1 MVLWFNVNDESAIYV
16 KYILQLKRKTYN
28 KVIYLLV
35 NNSDDNNKKLVK
47 LWICISCKS
56 NGSVLTN
63 RLLVVSIE
71 QDFCG

>member
-35 NNSDDNNKKLVK
+35 NNSDDNNKKHVK
-47 LWICISCKS
+47 L
-56 NGSVLTN
+56 
-63 RLLVVSIE
+63 
-71 QDFCG
+71 